1 MSTSQN
7 TQSTQDTTTTSF
19 TSTSDA
25 FEADELK
32 RYRRDWWK
40 TGKLH
45 SKARWEEAMQLVTEV
60 SYDTYVEHTDKY
72 DIHGWWEWENGT

>member
-7 TQSTQDTTTTSF
+7 TQSTQDTAT
-19 TSTSDA
+19 A

-32 RYRRDWWK
+32 RYRKYWWK

-45 SKARWEEAMQLVTEV
+45 SKARWEEA
-60 SYDTYVEHTDKY
+60 
-72 DIHGWWEWENGT
+72 

>member
-7 TQSTQDTTTTSF
+7 PQLTQDTATTSF

-32 RYRRDWWK
+32 RYRKYWWK

-45 SKARWEEAMQLVTEV
+45 SKARWEEA
-60 SYDTYVEHTDKY
+60 
-72 DIHGWWEWENGT
+72 

>member
-7 TQSTQDTTTTSF
+7 TKSIQDTATTSF
-19 TSTSDA
+19 TSTSNA

-32 RYRRDWWK
+32 RYRKYWWK

-45 SKARWEEAMQLVTEV
+45 SKAKWEEAIFQYAGQQGSL
-60 SYDTYVEHTDKY
+60 
-72 DIHGWWEWENGT
+72 